1 MQGLSYRTLSLN
13 TFNRFSVEGL
23 ELVSLDRRLVLVEMG
38 EWILCT
44 IVVRIVVRIDCL
56 RFKAC
61 DCVKLLDRCCAEP
74 GQCTEHSALDLR
86 YLRVFH
92 GINQGVLRLGRVIL
106 ELFGCVLF
114 SEWSNLIEVHF
125 KIMGHLFG
133 QLVLR
138 GPEGRS
144 CCDGSHSNDK
154 HFAQHR
160 KILVCL
166 KLRISGKGNFEV

>member
-38 EWILCT
+38 EGILCT
-44 IVVRIVVRIDCL
+44 IVVRIVVRINCL

-61 DCVKLLDRCCAEP
+61 DRVKLLDRCCAET
-74 GQCTEHSALDLR
+74 GQCTEHSALDLCH
-86 YLRVFH
+86 LRVFH
-92 GINQGVLRLGRVIL
+92 GVNQGVLRLGCMIL
-106 ELFGCVLF
+106 ELFGRVLLAK
-114 SEWSNLIEVHF
+114 WSDLVEVHF

-138 GPEGRS
+138 GPE
-144 CCDGSHSNDK
+144 
-154 HFAQHR
+154 
-160 KILVCL
+160 
-166 KLRISGKGNFEV
+166 